1 MKRIFLLACA
11 VALLTACE
19 KSIESDQT
27 AKQDTQETTLPDGTV
42 AKTKK
47 FTFTLKGDFS
57 GEWKKNGNGIAEQK
71 TKQAARRTVGY
82 LAADGK
88 DMTDVW
94 VLDYM
99 NGQLVQQVHQGNNKA
114 EDFGVPVMQLAYGA
128 HHVYFIASRGTGPDL
143 NVGEHRLT
151 WEKVSDTFYKDYEVN
166 VVATSNGNR
175 AVTLERVVTK
185 LRLTFTDAIPDN
197 AATINITPATWY
209 KGLDYVTGEP
219 CAVAENQTTT
229 INIPST
235 SIGQTGVQASM
246 FSVSTAT
253 EWTTNVTISSKTS
266 ADAVL
271 GTATL
276 TAVPLKANRVSDY
289 IGPLF
294 SAGGSMSLSLNG
306 EWMDSY
312 EGTW

>member
-1 MKRIFLLACA
+1 MAMA
-11 VALLTACE
+11 VCLVMTACE
-19 KSIESDQT
+19 KAIEVDEQGQQT
-27 AKQDTQETTLPDGTV
+27 EVELPDGTV

-47 FTFTLKGDFS
+47 FTFTMKGDFS
-57 GEWKKNGNGIAEQK
+57 DDWK
-71 TKQAARRTVGY
+71 TTRGY
-82 LAADGK
+82 LAADGR

-99 NGQLVQQVHQGNNKA
+99 NGELVQQLHQSDNTA
-114 EDFGVPVMQLAYGA
+114 EDFGKPQMSLAYGS
-128 HHVYFIASRGTGPDL
+128 HHVYFVASRGTTPTL
-143 NVGEHRLT
+143 NVGAHSIT

-166 VVATSNGNR
+166 VLATSNGNR

-185 LRLTFTDAIPDN
+185 LRLTFTDAIPEN

-219 CAVAENQTTT
+219 CAVAESNMTT
-229 INIPST
+229 IDIPST

-246 FSVSTAT
+246 FSISTAT
-253 EWTTNVTISSKTS
+253 EWTTDVTISSKTS

-289 IGPLF
+289 SGPLF

-306 EWMDSY
+306 EWITPY